1 MIYIYIYIIYMHNI
15 FNMQYIIY
23 MYIPKYIRISICI
36 YMYIPRYVLTMK
48 YELVYVHLYFDIFPN
63 KEFTAWITKLLV
75 EFRFLL
81 WYIYKHHLMHKL
93 ISEKSSHILKHC
105 WNIWIIFHF
114 CKFFFLFSTSSLSTS
129 ILYNL

>member
-1 MIYIYIYIIYMHNI
+1 MHNI

-63 KEFTAWITKLLV
+63 KEFTA
-75 EFRFLL
+75 
-81 WYIYKHHLMHKL
+81 
-93 ISEKSSHILKHC
+93 
-105 WNIWIIFHF
+105 
-114 CKFFFLFSTSSLSTS
+114 
-129 ILYNL
+129 